1 MEDGWIKLH
10 RKMREWQ
17 HYQCPSVRL
26 VFEELLFCANT
37 RPKWYH
43 GKKVGRGETM
53 VSITSLQEYTGYDRK
68 TVIKALKILV
78 ESGEIKREKF
88 LDGMKTTIR
97 QFGKY
102 QDDEREVDG
111 GIIPPSTPPRTPPQS
126 PPRTPP
132 PTPPRTPPKQE
143 YKEYKELK
151 KERNIY
157 IDVSD
162 DTSSSDDYSSDAAK
176 GRTDYK
182 KLISF
187 FNRTMDEAK
196 AVIPRCKSCDGK
208 RKEYVNG
215 RIREHGLDAV
225 YEMITKAAASDFLNG
240 GGSRGFVADFT
251 WLFRPSNFQKVLE
264 GNYDNRQNHGTRDYE
279 RQRRADDAA
288 DLVNKLLAEDGQ
300 P

>member
-1 MEDGWIKLH
+1 MEDGWVKIFRRFLDW
-10 RKMREWQ
+10 EW
-17 HYQCPSVRL
+17 YSDGNMVRL
-26 VFEELLFCANT
+26 FLHLLLRANYEDK
-37 RPKWYH
+37 RW
-43 GKKVGRGETM
+43 RGM
-53 VSITSLQEYTGYDRK
+53 VVSRGQLITSL
-68 TVIKALKILV
+68 
-78 ESGEIKREKF
+78 ESLSNETHLSVRNIRTCLQRLLETGEIDKQTTSKFTIITICKYDSYQQIEDHKRQTNDKQATNE
-88 LDGMKTTIR
+88 R
-97 QFGKY
+97 QTNDK
-102 QDDEREVDG
+102 QATNER
-111 GIIPPSTPPRTPPQS
+111 QQH
-126 PPRTPP
+126 
-132 PTPPRTPPKQE
+132 K
-143 YKEYKELK
+143 KERSKELK
-151 KERNIY
+151 KERNKY
-157 IDVSD
+157 IDISD
-162 DTSSSDDYSSDAAK
+162 DISSSDDYSSDAAK
-176 GRTDYK
+176 SRTDYK

-279 RQRRADDAA
+279 RKRRADDAA

>member
-1 MEDGWIKLH
+1 
-10 RKMREWQ
+10 
-17 HYQCPSVRL
+17 
-26 VFEELLFCANT
+26 
-37 RPKWYH
+37 
-43 GKKVGRGETM
+43 
-53 VSITSLQEYTGYDRK
+53 
-68 TVIKALKILV
+68 
-78 ESGEIKREKF
+78 
-88 LDGMKTTIR
+88 
-97 QFGKY
+97 
-102 QDDEREVDG
+102 
-111 GIIPPSTPPRTPPQS
+111 
-126 PPRTPP
+126 
-132 PTPPRTPPKQE
+132 
-143 YKEYKELK
+143 
-151 KERNIY
+151 
-157 IDVSD
+157 
-162 DTSSSDDYSSDAAK
+162 
-176 GRTDYK
+176 
-182 KLISF
+182 
-187 FNRTMDEAK
+187 MDEAK

>member
-1 MEDGWIKLH
+1 MEDGWIKIFRRFLDW
-10 RKMREWQ
+10 EW
-17 HYQCPSVRL
+17 YSDGNMVRL
-26 VFEELLFCANT
+26 FLHLLLRANYEDK
-37 RPKWYH
+37 RW
-43 GKKVGRGETM
+43 RGM
-53 VSITSLQEYTGYDRK
+53 VVSRGQLITSL
-68 TVIKALKILV
+68 
-78 ESGEIKREKF
+78 ESLSNETHLSVRNIRTCLQRLLETGEIDKQTTSKFTIITICKYDSYQQIEDHKRQTNDKQATNE
-88 LDGMKTTIR
+88 R
-97 QFGKY
+97 QTNDK
-102 QDDEREVDG
+102 QATSKRQQHKKER
-111 GIIPPSTPPRTPPQS
+111 S
-126 PPRTPP
+126 
-132 PTPPRTPPKQE
+132 
-143 YKEYKELK
+143 KELK
-151 KERNIY
+151 KERNKY
-157 IDVSD
+157 IDISD
-162 DTSSSDDYSSDAAK
+162 DISSSDDYSSDAAK

-264 GNYDNRQNHGTRDYE
+264 GNYDNRQTHGKRDYE